1 MRLRTIAAVAVVL
14 VAGLAV
20 TAVAVVT
27 NMDFSR
33 YKGLI
38 EEKAKEATGRDL
50 KIGGEFKVVVGLSPA
65 LAVSDVSFANAP
77 WGTRPQMVTAR
88 RFEAQ
93 VDLIPLLSGTIRVR
107 RLVLLDPDILLET
120 DARGRG
126 NWEFDSPLSTPSTP
140 SAPEPSS
147 GSGPANLPQVNAVEI
162 RNAKLV
168 YRDGRTRDSTTVTLA
183 RALLKADSEYSPLT
197 IDIDGV
203 AEDIRLQVT
212 GEIGSVAALS
222 SPGTAFPIK
231 VTARVPDVV
240 TLRIEGQATEPLAGK
255 GYDLRINAEAAEI
268 ARVAALADI
277 RLPSLGP
284 VKAALRLT
292 EANGRPSLPELA
304 VEAGKP
310 ELVLAKI
317 SGAARNPV
325 QLQGL
330 QLDATLEGREIGN
343 LSNLQ
348 IPALPQPLPAIPALG
363 PFRVV
368 AKIANEGTRL
378 SLPSLS
384 AELGRDDLLRV
395 TLQGAIRD
403 PLERKGFALTLSGEA
418 RDLQAVAKVLKVDA
432 PWDGPASLSGR
443 FADAGT
449 DRYALA
455 NLRLAAAGS
464 DIGGEGTVSLAGE
477 RPVVQANLA
486 STMVDLGKLLPP
498 SPAKTPASPATASP
512 AASPPAASGR
522 PAASAPRDDGRVFPS
537 DPLPFEL
544 LNSADAEL
552 RYRAETIRLPA
563 GPLLRQ
569 TALQLTLRNGDLAL
583 RPVATELAQGKLGGE
598 ATLNARTGAAALKF
612 QSRGLDLGAL
622 DKEIPGD
629 DLVTGGKTDID
640 LDLRG
645 SGRSIR
651 AIAASLDGTL
661 FLHTGAGSFAS
672 RYTDMLGLGQLF
684 EVIGRS
690 LPRLERTPLNC
701 VVARM
706 DMQGGVATIRGLV
719 ADTQRLTLD
728 GEGRIDLRSE
738 QPEILLNTHTK
749 VVSLLSLMPPI
760 RVGGTLKDLSFFP
773 DVGAG
778 TVGAVGGILG
788 TVLGTPG
795 NIGDLLSGQR
805 RQAEDICA
813 QALARATGRA
823 APAQARPTAQPP
835 QSGQQ
840 QQQQQAPQQQQQ
852 PPANPLNEIGRGL
865 RDLFRR

>member
-33 YKGLI
+33 SKGLI

-93 VDLIPLLSGTIRVR
+93 VDLIPLLSGNIRVR

-126 NWEFDSPLSTPSTP
+126 NWEFDSPPSTP
-140 SAPEPSS
+140 ATQSAPQPTR
-147 GSGPANLPQVNAVEI
+147 GSGPMTLPQVNAVEI
-162 RNAKLV
+162 RNARLV
-168 YRDGRTRDSTTVTLA
+168 YRDGKTRDSTTVTLA
-183 RALLKADSEYSPLT
+183 RALLKADSEYSPLA

-203 AEDIRLQVT
+203 ADGIRLQVT
-212 GEIGSVAALS
+212 GEVGSVAALGN
-222 SPGTAFPIK
+222 PGTAFPIK

-240 TLRIEGQATEPLAGK
+240 TLRVEGQATEPLAGK
-255 GYDLRINAEAAEI
+255 GYDLRINAEATEVAK
-268 ARVAALADI
+268 VAALADI
-277 RLPSLGP
+277 RLPALGP

-292 EANGRPSLPELA
+292 EANGRPSLPELQL
-304 VEAGKP
+304 EAGKP
-310 ELVLAKI
+310 ELVLAKV
-317 SGAARNPV
+317 SGSARNPV

-330 QLDATLEGREIGN
+330 ALDATLEGREIGN
-343 LSNLQ
+343 LSGLQ
-348 IPALPQPLPAIPALG
+348 VPALPQPLPLVPALG

-368 AKIANEGTRL
+368 AKIANEGNRI
-378 SLPSLS
+378 SLPSVS

-403 PLERKGFALTLSGEA
+403 PQERKGFALTLAGEA
-418 RDLQAVAKVLKVDA
+418 RDLQGVAKVLKIDA
-432 PWDGPASLSGR
+432 PWDGPASLSAR
-443 FADAGT
+443 VADAGP

-464 DIGGEGTVSLAGE
+464 DLGGEGTVSLAGE
-477 RPVVQANLA
+477 RPVVSANLA
-486 STMVDLGKLLPP
+486 STLVDLAKLLPQG
-498 SPAKTPASPATASP
+498 SASAATASP
-512 AASPPAASGR
+512 AASPPATPGR
-522 PAASAPRDDGRVFPS
+522 PSASTPRDDGRVFPS

-552 RYRAETIRLPA
+552 RYRAETIRLPT

-569 TALQLTLRNGDLAL
+569 TSLQLNLRGGVLSL
-583 RPVATELAQGKLGGE
+583 RPFATELAQGKLGGE
-598 ATLNARTGAAALKF
+598 ANLSARSGVASLKF

-645 SGRSIR
+645 SGRSIG
-651 AIAASLDGTL
+651 AIAATLDGTL
-661 FLHTGAGSFAS
+661 VLHTGAGSFSS

-690 LPRLERTPLNC
+690 LPKLERTPLNC
-701 VVARM
+701 VVAKM

-795 NIGDLLSGQR
+795 NIGDLLTGQR
-805 RQAEDICA
+805 RPAEDICA
-813 QALARATGRA
+813 QALARATGRP
-823 APAQARPTAQPP
+823 APAQARPTTQPP
-835 QSGQQ
+835 AQ
-840 QQQQQAPQQQQQ
+840 PQQQQQ
-852 PPANPLNEIGRGL
+852 PPPANPLNEIGRGL

>member
-93 VDLIPLLSGTIRVR
+93 VDLIPLLSGNIRVR

-126 NWEFDSPLSTPSTP
+126 NWEFDSPPSTP
-140 SAPEPSS
+140 ATQSAPQPTR
-147 GSGPANLPQVNAVEI
+147 GSGPMTLPQVNAVEI
-162 RNAKLV
+162 RNARLV
-168 YRDGRTRDSTTVTLA
+168 YRDGKTRDSTTVTLA
-183 RALLKADSEYSPLT
+183 RALLKADSEYSPLA

-203 AEDIRLQVT
+203 ADGIRLQVT
-212 GEIGSVAALS
+212 GEVGSVAALGN
-222 SPGTAFPIK
+222 PGTAFPIK

-240 TLRIEGQATEPLAGK
+240 TLRVEGQATEPLAGK
-255 GYDLRINAEAAEI
+255 GYDLRINAEATEVAK
-268 ARVAALADI
+268 VAALADI
-277 RLPSLGP
+277 RLPALGP

-292 EANGRPSLPELA
+292 EANGRPSLPELQL
-304 VEAGKP
+304 EAGKP
-310 ELVLAKI
+310 ELVLAKV
-317 SGAARNPV
+317 SGSARNPV

-330 QLDATLEGREIGN
+330 ALDATLEGREIGN
-343 LSNLQ
+343 LSGLQ
-348 IPALPQPLPAIPALG
+348 VPALPQPLPLVPALG

-368 AKIANEGTRL
+368 AKIANEGNRI
-378 SLPSLS
+378 SLPSVS

-403 PLERKGFALTLSGEA
+403 PQERKGFALTLAGEA
-418 RDLQAVAKVLKVDA
+418 RDLQGVAKVLKIDA
-432 PWDGPASLSGR
+432 PWDGPASLSAR
-443 FADAGT
+443 VADAGP

-464 DIGGEGTVSLAGE
+464 DLGGEGTVSLAGE
-477 RPVVQANLA
+477 RPVVSANLA
-486 STMVDLGKLLPP
+486 STLVDLAKLLPQG
-498 SPAKTPASPATASP
+498 SASAATASP
-512 AASPPAASGR
+512 AASPPATPGR
-522 PAASAPRDDGRVFPS
+522 PSASTPRDDGRVFPS

-552 RYRAETIRLPA
+552 RYRAETIRLPT

-569 TALQLTLRNGDLAL
+569 TSLQLNLRGGELSL
-583 RPVATELAQGKLGGE
+583 RPFATELAQGKLGGE
-598 ATLNARTGAAALKF
+598 ANLSARSGVASLKF

-645 SGRSIR
+645 SGRSIG
-651 AIAASLDGTL
+651 AIAATLDGTL
-661 FLHTGAGSFAS
+661 FLHTGAGSFSS

-690 LPRLERTPLNC
+690 LPKLERTPLNC
-701 VVARM
+701 VVAKM

-795 NIGDLLSGQR
+795 NIGDLLTGQR
-805 RQAEDICA
+805 RPAEDICA
-813 QALARATGRA
+813 QALARATGRP
-823 APAQARPTAQPP
+823 APAQARPTTQPP
-835 QSGQQ
+835 AQ
-840 QQQQQAPQQQQQ
+840 PQQQQQ
-852 PPANPLNEIGRGL
+852 PPPANPLNEIGRGL